1 MGEGGRVMEEEVF
14 EDGGLRSEIQ
24 KYRSKK
30 SEVGS
35 QKYKYKIQGAGTQH

>member
-1 MGEGGRVMEEEVF
+1 MEEGESVMEEGVF
-14 EDGGLRSEIQ
+14 EDRG
-24 KYRSKK
+24 KK